1 MIRKI
6 IHVSELKLGD
16 TLPYGCDIGIVISL
30 SPVVVLLPFRLI
42 EWSGNT
48 IAIYKHG

>member
-1 MIRKI
+1 MLRKI

-16 TLPYGCDIGIVISL
+16 TLPYDPNIGIVISL

-42 EWSGNT
+42 KWSGNT
-48 IAIYKHG
+48 IAIYG